1 MKRKAW
7 KRKSAKRRSSDRK
20 ASDRKFRP
28 RKSTP
33 KSMASEKTRPESSKR
48 EYPDRPIVGV
58 GAVIIDQ
65 GRVLLVKRG
74 SPPLLGEWSLPGG
87 VVELGETLRAAAER
101 EAREETGLMVKAGEV
116 LEVLDRIVPGKDGA
130 PQYHYVLIDF
140 LCAVYGGTLR
150 AGSDA
155 GDVCWV
161 RENELGKFNL
171 EQPAI
176 EVVRKA
182 FLAANQRE

>member
-1 MKRKAW
+1 MKRKSSA
-7 KRKSAKRRSSDRK
+7 RESKSRNFKPGSA
-20 ASDRKFRP
+20 
-28 RKSTP
+28 T
-33 KSMASEKTRPESSKR
+33 SEKARPESKR

-58 GAVIIDQ
+58 GAVIVDQ

-87 VVELGETLRAAAER
+87 VVELGETLRGAAER
-101 EAREETGLMVKAGEV
+101 EAREETGLMVRAGEV
-116 LEVLDRIVPGKDGA
+116 LEVLDRIVPDKDGA

-140 LCAVYGGTLR
+140 LCTVKGGELR
-150 AGSDA
+150 AGGDA
-155 GDVCWV
+155 ADTCWAN
-161 RENELGKFNL
+161 EGELGKFKL

-182 FLAANQRE
+182 FSAANQRE

>member
-1 MKRKAW
+1 MKRKS
-7 KRKSAKRRSSDRK
+7 SA
-20 ASDRKFRP
+20 

-33 KSMASEKTRPESSKR
+33 RKSSPKPKAPDKAQPESSKR

-58 GAVIIDQ
+58 GTVIIDQ

-87 VVELGETLRAAAER
+87 VVELGETLRGAAER
-101 EAREETGLMVKAGEV
+101 EAREETGLIVKAGEV
-116 LEVLDRIVPGKDGA
+116 LEVLDRIIPDENGA

-140 LCAVYGGTLR
+140 LCVVHGGMLH

-155 GDVCWV
+155 GDACWV
-161 RENELGKFNL
+161 RENELGKFKL

-176 EVVRKA
+176 EVIRKA
-182 FLAANQRE
+182 FALQSRIPHSG